1 MPQNIQI
8 AKVKMFKAAAKGEK
22 MLGVKQ
28 VPMRD
33 DEPKRILDPKR
44 REKLEGLRSLD
55 VLNHKKERLYIL
67 LVEKLAI
74 KYGNAHRLL
83 IESFVENFINSGAQ
97 QITADDLARLEKDV
111 SSAVSIFKKKNPKLK
126 NISSS
131 SNMIKTN
138 DTKIVND
145 SSNDGN
151 GVATNDSVL
160 LSPPP
165 PGSEWQVIQAYQVM
179 QDEKKTKA
187 EQELMKNK
195 KLNFRKD
202 LDSQMKLRNEVKKM
216 NADDD
221 TDYAAYIYKDIEK
234 FRSEE
239 ESKKNVIH
247 KKHHD
252 ELAIREAQIADQ
264 NRRRAED
271 KARQDQFDRNNLKLA
286 ADKIEEEKQ
295 KMLMM
300 RQQER
305 ENQHR
310 ITLENEEN
318 QRLRDIEKKKE
329 AEEDQRLMRE
339 YAAKLDREAFE
350 RDNSF
355 KARME
360 QMAKFG
366 SKFANEGAGKKQ
378 REFEIKMEQLL
389 LKEQQQKEERDSR
402 AEAKKKED
410 ARIRTLLAL
419 KENEKLK
426 ERKRKE
432 AELQRIEDEKY
443 ANLAKKIGEDFKAE
457 QIKLKHDE
465 HEYHA
470 HYRKVL
476 NDQMEIIKNTKA
488 VSKYGM
494 ADREKALNSE
504 TLKNIMQD
512 PTYPKIISKLVI
524 STTSAKS

>member
-1 MPQNIQI
+1 MPQNIQV

-83 IESFVENFINSGAQ
+83 IESFVENFMNSGAQ

-111 SSAVSIFKKKNPKLK
+111 STAVSSFKKKNPKLK

-131 SNMIKTN
+131 SSSNIKSN

-145 SSNDGN
+145 NFNDNSG
-151 GVATNDSVL
+151 AAANDSIP

-202 LDSQMKLRNEVKKM
+202 LDSQMKLRNEFKKM

-239 ESKKNVIH
+239 QYKKNIIH

-252 ELAIREAQIADQ
+252 E
-264 NRRRAED
+264 
-271 KARQDQFDRNNLKLA
+271 
-286 ADKIEEEKQ
+286 
-295 KMLMM
+295 
-300 RQQER
+300 
-305 ENQHR
+305 
-310 ITLENEEN
+310 
-318 QRLRDIEKKKE
+318 
-329 AEEDQRLMRE
+329 
-339 YAAKLDREAFE
+339 
-350 RDNSF
+350 
-355 KARME
+355 
-360 QMAKFG
+360 
-366 SKFANEGAGKKQ
+366 
-378 REFEIKMEQLL
+378 
-389 LKEQQQKEERDSR
+389 
-402 AEAKKKED
+402 
-410 ARIRTLLAL
+410 
-419 KENEKLK
+419 
-426 ERKRKE
+426 
-432 AELQRIEDEKY
+432 
-443 ANLAKKIGEDFKAE
+443 
-457 QIKLKHDE
+457 
-465 HEYHA
+465 
-470 HYRKVL
+470 
-476 NDQMEIIKNTKA
+476 
-488 VSKYGM
+488 
-494 ADREKALNSE
+494 
-504 TLKNIMQD
+504 
-512 PTYPKIISKLVI
+512 
-524 STTSAKS
+524 